1 MTTTGA
7 RRGAWG
13 LGWIILLVPTVQ
25 AQEAAFRAPARWGPC
40 FQGVER
46 GEIEAR
52 APRLMRGQAVRIDL
66 RAPGIDFLATPPAAD
81 RPDVTAGLKTSSFLA
96 KYRCQVA
103 INGSS
108 FAPVRPEE
116 GKEQTIDGL
125 HVSRGQVVS
134 KGNGKYDALLLSRT
148 NRAWVASPP
157 FDLADA
163 HNAVGGFQIVLRK
176 GQVPERMP
184 DYNRGPVHPRTAAGV
199 SGDGRYL
206 YLMVI
211 DGRQEDWSL
220 GASIQ
225 EVGLW
230 LKALGASE
238 GINLDGGGTTTLVI
252 ADAEGKPK
260 VLNRPIHANRPGTER
275 VSGSHLGVFARP
287 LAR

>member
-1 MTTTGA
+1 MTTTDA
-7 RRGAWG
+7 RRAAWG
-13 LGWIILLVPTVQ
+13 LGLVLLLVPTVP
-25 AQEAAFRAPARWGPC
+25 AQEVAFRAPTKWVPC

-46 GEIEAR
+46 GEVEAR

-66 RAPGIDFLATPPAAD
+66 TAPGIDFLATPPMD
-81 RPDVTAGLKTSSFLA
+81 GRSDVTAGLKTSSFLA

-108 FAPVRPEE
+108 FAPVRAEE

-134 KGNGKYDALLLSRT
+134 RGNGKYDALLLSRK
-148 NRAWVASPP
+148 NRAWLASPP
-157 FDLADA
+157 FDLADV

-184 DYNRGPVHPRTAAGV
+184 DYNRGLVHPRTAAGV
-199 SGDGRYL
+199 SGDGRSL
-206 YLMVI
+206 YLLVI
-211 DGRQEDWSL
+211 DGRQEEWSL

-225 EVGLW
+225 EMGLW

-252 ADAEGKPK
+252 ADAEGKPRA
-260 VLNRPIHANRPGTER
+260 LNRPIHANRPGTER

-287 LAR
+287 LGR